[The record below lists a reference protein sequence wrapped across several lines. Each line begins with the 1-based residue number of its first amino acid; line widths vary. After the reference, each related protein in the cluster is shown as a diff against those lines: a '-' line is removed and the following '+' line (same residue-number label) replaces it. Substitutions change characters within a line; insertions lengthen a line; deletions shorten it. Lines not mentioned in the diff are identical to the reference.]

1 MVLCSVYYESGFED
15 KYETIV
21 HEMTH
26 ASARVED
33 HKYMVGY
40 LARIWPSVINADNY
54 GYFTDKL

>member
-26 ASARVED
+26 ASARTKESYD
-33 HKYMVGY
+33 SAA
-40 LARIWPSVINADNY
+40 L
-54 GYFTDKL
+54 